1 MKIYNFIKLII
12 FIAFSV
18 LLVVFRNELVN
29 DLHYFIGTLVFVYG
43 LESASVLAVVA
54 KKNCVRSIKFAFAL
68 FEMVV
73 GLTILFAVRDF
84 THVCVMWAVWS
95 MLRQSLDIHEVLK
108 GEVKGAIAIVYIIQ
122 SVVSVVF
129 SIMLILNPTHHHAVT
144 HIYLL
149 IAELLVISLPP
160 VVDELLLRAIK
171 KRKNKIENQEQT
183 M

>member
-18 LLVVFRNELVN
+18 LLVVFRNELVQ
-29 DLHYFIGTLVFVYG
+29 DLHYFIGALVFTYG
-43 LESASVLAVVA
+43 LESNVVLAVVA
-54 KKNCVRSIKFAFAL
+54 KKNCIRSIKFSFSL

-73 GLTILFAVRDF
+73 GLTIFFAVRNF

-108 GEVKGAIAIVYIIQ
+108 GEVKGVVAVIFIIQ

-160 VVDELLLRAIK
+160 VIDELLIKKIK
-171 KRKNKIENQEQT
+171 KRKDNVEKEEQT
-183 M
+183 L

>member
-1 MKIYNFIKLII
+1 MKIYNFIKLAI
-12 FIAFSV
+12 FVAFSV
-18 LLVVFRNELVN
+18 LLIIFRNELVN
-29 DLHYFIGTLVFVYG
+29 DLHYFIGSLVFAYG
-43 LESASVLAVVA
+43 LESSIVLAVVA
-54 KKNCVRSIKFAFAL
+54 KKNCIRSMKFAFAL

-73 GLTILFAVRDF
+73 GLTILFAVRYF

-108 GEVKGAIAIVYIIQ
+108 GEVKGAVAVVYIVQ

-160 VVDELLLRAIK
+160 VIDEILQMSNK
-171 KRKNKIENQEQT
+171 KRKDNVENEA
-183 M
+183 